1 MAVRPLSGRVD
12 PSFPDPRLFYPSR
25 PTRETMAADGASLIR
40 ETGTEFVDGVVDA
53 LPEVLSGLIFL
64 VLAYVVVRVV
74 QRLVRAALERA
85 YPGDQQLI
93 ADFGVL
99 VVGLFMWFGAA
110 LTLLDIV
117 GLGDIAASLG
127 TAAGFIAL
135 GVSYALSNMI
145 ADTVAGIYLL
155 RDPDFN
161 PGDTVTA
168 GSVTGTVTSI
178 GLRKSRFEVEGDT
191 VVVANRDVESKWT
204 LRTGSGE

>member
-1 MAVRPLSGRVD
+1 
-12 PSFPDPRLFYPSR
+12 
-25 PTRETMAADGASLIR
+25 MAADGASLIR

>member
-1 MAVRPLSGRVD
+1 MV
-12 PSFPDPRLFYPSR
+12 
-25 PTRETMAADGASLIR
+25 ADGASLIR

-64 VLAYVVVRVV
+64 VLAYVVVRAV

-99 VVGLFMWFGAA
+99 VAGLFLWFGAA

-145 ADTVAGIYLL
+145 ADTVAGVYLL

-204 LRTGSGE
+204 LRAGSGE